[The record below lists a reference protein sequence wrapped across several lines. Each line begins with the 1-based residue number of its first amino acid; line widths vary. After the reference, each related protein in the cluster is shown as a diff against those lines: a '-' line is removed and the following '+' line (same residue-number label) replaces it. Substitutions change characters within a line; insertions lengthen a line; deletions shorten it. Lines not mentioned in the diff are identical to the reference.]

1 MGYGGE
7 LIERPEQQA
16 ALRRIRALR
25 AQGASLRAIA
35 AALAQDGHRLSHV
48 AVRHILGE
56 GAG

>member
-1 MGYGGE
+1 VGYGGE

-35 AALAQDGHRLSHV
+35 AALAQDGHHLSHV
-48 AVRHILGE
+48 AIRSILG
-56 GAG
+56 AGR